1 MKREFNFE
9 NFYVYEGNKVTY
21 LAAKKV
27 VEFPGDIFN
36 PLYVYG
42 GSGLGKTHLLMAI
55 YSELS
60 KNSATFFF
68 SAKEF
73 ERYLDKTTVFDTPMI
88 IDDFHTISSKYHE
101 TIVGIID
108 KFLAGNKQICFSGNV
123 APRDL
128 RDFSTKLLSRLEGG
142 LVCDILPSK
151 EIELVELIKK
161 KSSEAGILLSDEV
174 VLELA
179 QISTGSVRAIEGM
192 INRLIAYSSLGNLSV
207 EIDSVR
213 MILKEF
219 YPKGIYSPV
228 SSLLEELKKNASEIL
243 QDVSEKLDVRE
254 EYREKIYIWEM
265 KGFDT
270 TSLKL
275 LLDGDIGLLKEEY
288 DNFIKKIERL
298 IDLQKEFGALDTSDF
313 PDEAMKIE
321 SMLFSPD
328 HVDEIKEH
336 LTAIKNVHRIKES
349 GKSFDTFIIGAC
361 NKNAVDIYK
370 EQVLKNLGEKF
381 NPFLI
386 FGDKGTGKTRFLEAV
401 YNDLINRDKSVKFS
415 DLASKERI
423 SRLGDT
429 EQYDVLLFD
438 NFHHTFSAQDE
449 LKKKIF
455 DSIQNFIKAG
465 KAVICSLAVSP
476 SDLSLSDDEKSVL
489 EFGIETEFGA
499 PSPDVVEA
507 YIKSKLELNEAE
519 KVLNGGVSGFT
530 SFYEIDEFLD
540 STKTEESQKM
550 IPLGFSGEEDE
561 QEKEVQEK
569 EEAEEIVVSKET
581 EEEMGEEKLT
591 ITKAEV
597 PKNIKDERF
606 IIQEISGELIED
618 NY

>member
-1 MKREFNFE
+1 
-9 NFYVYEGNKVTY
+9 
-21 LAAKKV
+21 
-27 VEFPGDIFN
+27 
-36 PLYVYG
+36 
-42 GSGLGKTHLLMAI
+42 
-55 YSELS
+55 
-60 KNSATFFF
+60 
-68 SAKEF
+68 
-73 ERYLDKTTVFDTPMI
+73 
-88 IDDFHTISSKYHE
+88 
-101 TIVGIID
+101 
-108 KFLAGNKQICFSGNV
+108 
-123 APRDL
+123 
-128 RDFSTKLLSRLEGG
+128 
-142 LVCDILPSK
+142 
-151 EIELVELIKK
+151 
-161 KSSEAGILLSDEV
+161 
-174 VLELA
+174 
-179 QISTGSVRAIEGM
+179 
-192 INRLIAYSSLGNLSV
+192 
-207 EIDSVR
+207 
-213 MILKEF
+213 
-219 YPKGIYSPV
+219 
-228 SSLLEELKKNASEIL
+228 
-243 QDVSEKLDVRE
+243 
-254 EYREKIYIWEM
+254 
-265 KGFDT
+265 
-270 TSLKL
+270 
-275 LLDGDIGLLKEEY
+275 LLDGDIGLLKEEN
-288 DNFIKKIERL
+288 DNFIKKVERL
-298 IDLQKEFGALDTSDF
+298 IELQKEFGALDTSDF

-386 FGDKGTGKTRFLEAV
+386 FGGKGTGKTRFLEAV

-449 LKKKIF
+449 LRKKIF

-476 SDLSLSDDEKSVL
+476 SDLSLSDDEKSIL

-561 QEKEVQEK
+561 QEKEDQEK
-569 EEAEEIVVSKET
+569 EEVEEIVVSKET

-597 PKNIKDERF
+597 PKNIKEERF